1 MVGSANYHHRRPGV
15 LSGGHGWQAHG
26 CADAAGTNPYAAGEL
41 AGRIVLVDRG
51 TCSFSLKIANI
62 AAAGGMLGII
72 GLITPDA
79 PFGGAFGGGVQTIP
93 GYMINQ
99 VDANVLRTGNA
110 VVRFSPSGIVSLAGS
125 LASTSS
131 RGPRFDDNIVKP
143 EIGAPGASVSAMS
156 GSFTGTA
163 AFGGTSGAAPM
174 VTGAAAI
181 LKAARPG
188 LSIAEIKQ
196 LLVNTARPDVYQP
209 SAGGSVFPDQL
220 APITRIGGGE
230 VRVDKALLSPS
241 IVYRRDGRR
250 SLAGPWRDELRPRR
264 CRQSEH
270 PQDAQARVVN
280 KSSRAQRYTV
290 TPTQRYQ
297 DDVDTGAVTMSW
309 SPRSVIVPPAVRP
322 TSRCGSRSRA
332 TSCATT

>member
-1 MVGSANYHHRRPGV
+1 MFQPWSAPLTTTIEGPVFYPAV
-15 LSGGHGWQAHG
+15 TGGKRIG

-51 TCSFSLKIANI
+51 ICSFSLKIANI
-62 AAAGGMLGII
+62 AAAGGTLGII

-79 PFGGAFGGGVQTIP
+79 PFVGAFGGGVQTIP

-99 VDANVLRTGNA
+99 ADSNILRTGTA
-110 VVRFSPSGIVSLAGS
+110 RVRFSPSGNVSLAGS

-156 GSFTGTA
+156 GSFTGAA

-181 LKAARPG
+181 LKAARPT

-196 LLVNTARPDVYQP
+196 MLVNTANTDVRQP
-209 SAGGSVFPDQL
+209 SVGGSVFPDQL

-230 VRVDKALLSPS
+230 VRVDARCS
-241 IVYRRDGRR
+241 
-250 SLAGPWRDELRPRR
+250 RPRW
-264 CRQSEH
+264 CL
-270 PQDAQARVVN
+270 
-280 KSSRAQRYTV
+280 T
-290 TPTQRYQ
+290 
-297 DDVDTGAVTMSW
+297 
-309 SPRSVIVPPAVRP
+309 
-322 TSRCGSRSRA
+322 
-332 TSCATT
+332 